1 MSRRSWGL
9 LLALSVLWGGSFFLM
24 AVALRGFP
32 PFTVVLVRVALAA
45 AALGAACLVLRL
57 ALPRGHAAWTACAG
71 MGLLNNAIPFT
82 LIVLAQGHIPS
93 GLAAVVNA
101 ATPVFAVLAAHLLT
115 ADEKLTAN
123 RLLGALTGL
132 IGVAIL
138 AGPAVLAAGG
148 GNEALGIALCL
159 GACLSYG
166 ISGVWSRRV
175 RRAGLAPLPAAAGQ
189 CATSTLMMAPLVL
202 LLDQPWTLPA
212 PGADAV
218 AALVALGLLATALAY
233 ALFYAILGAAGAT
246 NAMLVTLLMPVT
258 ALVLGTAV
266 LGEALLPR
274 HLLGMAVIGSGL
286 LLIDGRL
293 VPRRAGGHRMPERR
307 PVQRAERP
315 DGRRRTCGEAKG
327 ADAPAGD

>member
-1 MSRRSWGL
+1 MPGPMTPRLWGL

-32 PFTVVLVRVALAA
+32 PFTIVLVRVFLAA
-45 AALGAACLVLRL
+45 AALGAACTLLRL
-57 ALPRGHAAWTACAG
+57 PLPRGRTAWVACAG

-82 LIVLAQGHIPS
+82 LIVVAQQHIPS

-101 ATPVFAVLAAHLLT
+101 STPVFAVLAAHLLT
-115 ADEKLTAN
+115 SDEKLTMN

-132 IGVAIL
+132 AGVTIL
-138 AGPAVLAAGG
+138 AGPAALAPGG

-166 ISGVWSRRV
+166 VSGVWSRRL

-189 CATSTLMMAPLVL
+189 CATSTLMMVPLVML
-202 LLDQPWTLPA
+202 VDQPWTLPA
-212 PGADAV
+212 PGADSIAAV
-218 AALVALGLLATALAY
+218 IALGLLATALAY
-233 ALFYAILGAAGAT
+233 ALFFAILGAAGAT
-246 NAMLVTLLMPVT
+246 NAMLVTLLVPVT
-258 ALVLGTAV
+258 ALILGTAV

-274 HLLGMAVIGSGL
+274 HFLGMAVIGSGL

-293 VPRRAGGHRMPERR
+293 VPRLRAR
-307 PVQRAERP
+307 
-315 DGRRRTCGEAKG
+315 
-327 ADAPAGD
+327 